1 MKRLSLVLTIFIVV
15 ALVSPW
21 RGLASPKNLSYK
33 LDGITVEGLGD
44 SLLVSV
50 SWTFLDWGVEDTKA
64 VVFDMSVKHGDNE
77 RQLRPV
83 TVYGRRIAR
92 SASVYRASGRNDEI
106 QVVDL
111 SRRLSLTCESV
122 LPYEPW
128 MDTVKILL
136 AVKEWDGRRSLTIRS
151 SGQKGCFAKPACPSL
166 AELEWNV
173 VEPGKDA
180 RDYRL
185 ISFSEPV
192 SFEEGSQKF
201 DVGFGGN
208 RESMTRLVA
217 KLRTVTSTNR
227 YLLRNAKLELFSS
240 PSSASSENRRFSS
253 SRLQSLYS
261 YLQKSGAFLTSQ
273 PKREYGGEDW
283 DGVAGWISESH
294 YGDDARLMEIV
305 CSEASTEER
314 VRLISGEK
322 PAAWDDLVAD
332 CFPSLGRVS
341 FTAEFKPQSF
351 QAPRYARN
359 MYDEIPELLTPH
371 DFWYVS
377 TMYSKGSEEWMEVML
392 TGADLN
398 PGSEALSC
406 NAVFGL
412 VAAGAPRQA
421 SAYLRNVGDSPDGRY
436 ARALWLYA
444 MGRYAECADIL
455 DSLENTS
462 MFFRSVYENVVPF
475 IDWTLNY
482 LRWEKVDL

>member
-1 MKRLSLVLTIFIVV
+1 MAVL
-15 ALVSPW
+15 SPW
-21 RGLASPKNLSYK
+21 CGFASPRNLSYRI
-33 LDGITVEGLGD
+33 DGISVEGLGD

-50 SWTFLDWGVEDTKA
+50 RWIFLDWEVEETKA
-64 VVFDMSVKHGDNE
+64 VVFDMSVKHGENE

-83 TVYGRRIAR
+83 SVYGRRIAR
-92 SASVYRASGRNDEI
+92 SASVYRASGRNDEL

-111 SRRLSLTCESV
+111 SRRLSLTCETV
-122 LPYEPW
+122 LPYESW
-128 MDTVKILL
+128 MDTVKVLL

-151 SGQKGCFAKPACPSL
+151 TGQKGCFAKPPCPSL
-166 AELEWNV
+166 AELEWNI
-173 VEPGKDA
+173 VEPVKETM
-180 RDYRL
+180 DYRH
-185 ISFSEPV
+185 ISFSVPV

-201 DVGFGGN
+201 DIGFGGN
-208 RESMTRLVA
+208 RESMSRMVP

-227 YLLRNAKLELFSS
+227 YHLKNARLELFSS
-240 PSSASSENRRFSS
+240 PSSSSSENRRLSS
-253 SRLQSLYS
+253 SRLQSMYS
-261 YLQKSGAFLTSQ
+261 YFQKAGAFLTCQ
-273 PKREYGGEDW
+273 PKSGY
-283 DGVAGWISESH
+283 A
-294 YGDDARLMEIV
+294 
-305 CSEASTEER
+305 ER

-332 CFPSLGRVS
+332 CFSSLGRVS

-359 MYDEIPELLTPH
+359 MYDDTPELLTPY

-412 VAAGAPRQA
+412 VSAGAPRQA

-462 MFFRSVYENVVPF
+462 MFFRSVHENVVPF

-482 LRWEKVDL
+482 VRWEKVDL